1 MSLLSPDD
9 LASLLVFESL
19 TNDWARE
26 VHIFN
31 SKRKRGKTF
40 VIFRNY
46 RNKTISTLEELRLE
60 FDDASFLDNIPFTS
74 GHSHEIVSN
83 KVGAG
88 KIARKAAKK
97 WMEESA
103 NRPTENITKTGFIYR
118 NDNEEKASMNIDDG
132 IRQSRYLI
140 SDKQNTSKDLEGTI
154 DKKEKSCILQ
164 KAEGILNPTKLATK
178 PYLTE
183 KELSGNKKNPII
195 KQKTKD
201 VFKSK
206 EHESSD
212 EECAKFMDKRPSHQ
226 NKALKYLC
234 ICPPAISKLVI
245 NQQLSFID
253 ALRSKAP

>member
-103 NRPTENITKTGFIYR
+103 NRPTENITKIGF
-118 NDNEEKASMNIDDG
+118 
-132 IRQSRYLI
+132 
-140 SDKQNTSKDLEGTI
+140 
-154 DKKEKSCILQ
+154 
-164 KAEGILNPTKLATK
+164 
-178 PYLTE
+178 
-183 KELSGNKKNPII
+183 II
-195 KQKTKD
+195 KQQTKD

-212 EECAKFMDKRPSHQ
+212 EECAKFMDKRSSHQ
-226 NKALKYLC
+226 NKMSTTTEEIDKELTNEK
-234 ICPPAISKLVI
+234 IIS
-245 NQQLSFID
+245 NT
-253 ALRSKAP
+253 